1 LIICTRNAT
10 SFIQVTLRLRHQR
23 SEIKLTWVDLK
34 PENILL
40 GIEDER
46 IVHELI
52 QEEEKDP
59 APAKIYNDRRIYAHR
74 NFGNLRG
81 PPGRPKIGDFGL
93 AIRSSQHVYS
103 HPIQP
108 DCLQAPEV
116 ILGAGWSYSADIWNL
131 GVMVRALYPSDSQ
144 AHNFSFADLGSVGRP
159 STVRCMGPRSRS
171 LRRQHASC

>member
-1 LIICTRNAT
+1 MIICIRNAT
-10 SFIQVTLRLRHQR
+10 SFIQVTLHLRHQI
-23 SEIKLTWVDLK
+23 SEIKLTWSDLK

-46 IVHELI
+46 IIHELI

-59 APAKIYNDRRIYAHR
+59 TPAKIYNDRRIYPHR

-81 PPGRPKIGDFGL
+81 APGRPKIGDFGL
-93 AIRSSQHVYS
+93 AIRSSQHMYS

-116 ILGAGWSYSADIWNL
+116 ILRAGWSYSADIWNL
-131 GVMVRALYPSDSQ
+131 GVMVRAL
-144 AHNFSFADLGSVGRP
+144 
-159 STVRCMGPRSRS
+159 
-171 LRRQHASC
+171 